1 MMIFLNSN
9 NGKIQFVFLLVIC
22 CNIFLEKPCH
32 AQFHWAKS
40 GRREA
45 TMLKELLQDLAQ
57 EAEESGNGLGVLII
71 SLIYFILFKSLKL
84 NQIIINLG
92 E

>member
-1 MMIFLNSN
+1 MIFFNSN

-45 TMLKELLQDLAQ
+45 TMLKELLQDLAK
-57 EAEESGNGLGVLII
+57 EAEELGNGLGVLII
-71 SLIYFILFKSLKL
+71 SLIYFILFKSL

>member
-45 TMLKELLQDLAQ
+45 TMLKELLQDLAK
-57 EAEESGNGLGVLII
+57 EAEELGNGLGVLII
-71 SLIYFILFKSLKL
+71 SLIYFILFKSL
-84 NQIIINLG
+84 NHIIINLG